1 MDYRCP
7 LCGQDLGS
15 RRLVHAV
22 VASMESDCPRCKGRI
37 KLNVHRTETLLV
49 VGSFAA
55 MVVLGV
61 LAYRHQSGG
70 FALLAFA
77 AAMLGALAV
86 PLLERTYLRSWP
98 RYVSRS

>member
-7 LCGQDLGS
+7 LCGHDLAS
-15 RRLVHAV
+15 RRVLNAV
-22 VASMESDCPRCKGRI
+22 MASMESDCARCKGRI
-37 KLNVHRTETLLV
+37 KLNVHRAETFLV

-55 MVVLGV
+55 MVALAM
-61 LAYRHQSGG
+61 LAYQRQSAG